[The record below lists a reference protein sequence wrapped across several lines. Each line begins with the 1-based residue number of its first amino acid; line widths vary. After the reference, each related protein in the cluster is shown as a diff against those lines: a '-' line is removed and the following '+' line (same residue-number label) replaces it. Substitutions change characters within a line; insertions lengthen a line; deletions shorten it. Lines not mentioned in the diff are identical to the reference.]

1 LCFLLCVF
9 VLFLETPTLNS
20 RLCMTGAY
28 STPINTHTHTHTHL
42 DLCVSHILMFRLS
55 FFWSLSVFVVVSVL
69 FRLAHIYQTKL
80 YDPPLTFHPHVYL
93 VRSLRLSVL
102 FGFSLPVSFSRFIS
116 LSPYLSPRSLTFV
129 YSMTLGRAHNEYNS

>member
-1 LCFLLCVF
+1 
-9 VLFLETPTLNS
+9 
-20 RLCMTGAY
+20 MTGAY

-69 FRLAHIYQTKL
+69 FRLAHIYQTKF

-93 VRSLRLSVL
+93 VRSLRLSVSP
-102 FGFSLPVSFSRFIS
+102 FSLAS
-116 LSPYLSPRSLTFV
+116 LSLSLFLDSHLSLHI
-129 YSMTLGRAHNEYNS
+129 SRLGLSLSCTQ